1 MGANTATGKQLPR
14 DRKNYMHTTLPKGG
28 LYGHKGSTMK
38 RCVITLI
45 AVCVLGMVTAGVA
58 PLIGCRSH
66 SASEHWLSVETGMPV
81 DFVWADNH
89 YLGTDV
95 TVARQDINAS
105 MPSNLMYIGSALYM
119 GGERDVYVIEG
130 LDENEAIALKMG
142 RAGGYTYFKYERVYG
157 QEEPADFVYEGGNYA
172 ETGEIIN
179 IERASVGIPED
190 LSYLA
195 SVIYQGTTYDVYS
208 IHIQGE
214 DNSQAI
220 ALRIAKA
227 GKTVGFYNYYFKYEK
242 Q

>member
-1 MGANTATGKQLPR
+1 MGNRST
-14 DRKNYMHTTLPKGG
+14 
-28 LYGHKGSTMK
+28 TMK
-38 RCVITLI
+38 RHVITLI

-58 PLIGCRSH
+58 PLIGCGSH
-66 SASEHWLSVETGMPV
+66 SASEYSLSGETGMPV
-81 DFVWADNH
+81 DFVWAGNH

-95 TVARQDINAS
+95 TVAEQDINAS
-105 MPSNLMYIGSALYM
+105 TPSNLMCIGSASYWS
-119 GGERDVYVIEG
+119 GVHNVHDVYVIEG

-157 QEEPADFVYEGGNYA
+157 QEEPADFVYEGSNYA

>member
-1 MGANTATGKQLPR
+1 ML
-14 DRKNYMHTTLPKGG
+14 
-28 LYGHKGSTMK
+28 
-38 RCVITLI
+38 CI
-45 AVCVLGMVTAGVA
+45 LGMAVVVGCQGHSTSGGSLGETAM
-58 PLIGCRSH
+58 PL
-66 SASEHWLSVETGMPV
+66 
-81 DFVWADNH
+81 DFVWAGNRYIDT
-89 YLGTDV
+89 GV
-95 TVARQDINAS
+95 KVASQDIDAS
-105 MPSNLMYIGSALYM
+105 TPSNVLYIGSTSYQIA
-119 GGERDVYVIEG
+119 EHDVYVIEG
-130 LDENEAIALKMG
+130 FDENEAIALKMG

-157 QEEPADFVYEGGNYA
+157 QEEPADFVYEGSNYA
-172 ETGEIIN
+172 ETGEIID

-227 GKTVGFYNYYFKYEK
+227 GKTVGFYNYYFKYER

>member
-1 MGANTATGKQLPR
+1 
-14 DRKNYMHTTLPKGG
+14 
-28 LYGHKGSTMK
+28 MK
-38 RCVITLI
+38 KRVILRVMLCI
-45 AVCVLGMVTAGVA
+45 LGMAAAGVV
-58 PLIGCRSH
+58 LLVGCQSKT
-66 SASEHWLSVETGMPV
+66 AKQDWVKTCIPV
-81 DFVWADNH
+81 DFVYAGNR
-89 YLGTDV
+89 YIATGV
-95 TVARQDINAS
+95 QVASQDIDAS
-105 MPSNLMYIGSALYM
+105 TPSNVLYIGSTSYQILA
-119 GGERDVYVIEG
+119 EVDVYLIQG

-142 RAGGYTYFKYERVYG
+142 RIGGYTYLKYERVYG
-157 QEEPADFVYEGGNYA
+157 QEEPADFVYEGSNYA
-172 ETGEIIN
+172 ETGEVIR

-227 GKTVGFYNYYFKYEK
+227 GKTVGFYNYYFKYER